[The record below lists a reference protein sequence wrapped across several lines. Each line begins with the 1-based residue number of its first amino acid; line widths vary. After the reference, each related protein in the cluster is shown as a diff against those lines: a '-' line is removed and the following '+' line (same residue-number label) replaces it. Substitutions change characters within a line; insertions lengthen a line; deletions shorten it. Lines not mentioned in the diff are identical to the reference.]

1 MVCLRIRS
9 RIVGVTF
16 PVVLMYMLAASARA
30 QTGIELL
37 TKNWED
43 NTSIEVND
51 LSGSFYAP
59 GHEEDEPG
67 RFTLNQVQSDGRA
80 RFGTIPG
87 VAEGQKLFYVGY
99 DVNYLDLSSHGHLLP
114 DRLLDT
120 SVAAGFPIAQFSGNN
135 ILAFSGGVGYAG
147 DNPFA
152 QRTGAY
158 GKGDL
163 LLIHEFEPGRELAI
177 GIDYDGNRTADPD
190 IPIPGFGYR
199 APWNSKIDYVIG
211 FPYDSIE
218 WRPWKL
224 LTLSADYE
232 FPEGATGTI
241 SIRPIAHT
249 RVFLTYR
256 QEQDGFHVDDDPY
269 DRRLFFLQQR
279 AELGVE
285 MIPLNGLEL
294 TVAAGYAFDQR
305 FYSGFDLSN
314 LDIVTAVSDVP
325 YVRCNVTFRF

>member
-1 MVCLRIRS
+1 MVSVKIGS
-9 RIVGVTF
+9 FIAG
-16 PVVLMYMLAASARA
+16 LAMASAFVFLFCASAHA

-37 TKNWED
+37 VKNWED
-43 NTSIEVND
+43 NTSIEMND

-80 RFGTIPG
+80 RFGSIPG

-99 DVNYLDLSSHGHLLP
+99 SVNYLDLSSHGPLLP
-114 DRLLDT
+114 DRLLDS
-120 SVAAGFPIAQFSGNN
+120 SVAVGFPLAQFSGNN

-152 QRTGAY
+152 QRTGSY

-163 LLIHEFEPGRELAI
+163 LFVHEFEPGRELAF
-177 GIDYDGNRTADPD
+177 GLDYDGNRTADPD

-199 APWNSKIDYVIG
+199 ASLNPNINYVVG
-211 FPYDSIE
+211 FPYDSVE
-218 WRPWKL
+218 WRPWKF

-232 FPEGATGTI
+232 FPQGVSATV
-241 SIRPIAHT
+241 SVRPIRKT

-256 QEQDGFHVDDDPY
+256 QEQDGFHIDDEPY

-279 AELGVE
+279 AELGAEFIPVKDVE
-285 MIPLNGLEL
+285 LI
-294 TVAAGYAFDQR
+294 VAAGYAFDQR

-325 YVRCNVTFRF
+325 YVRCNVTMWF